1 MNEYRLAEDNIPLC
15 LDVLGRI
22 LDTVPFRLR
31 AFTEEEFS
39 TPPAPGKWSRKQ
51 IIGHLIDSATNNH
64 QRFVR
69 GQFEV
74 RPAISYNQED
84 WNQYSYYSTM
94 DSGQLI
100 GFWEMYNRHL
110 VELIQRIPPD
120 LLQREC
126 TMSDGSRWTI
136 AKLFED
142 YVRHLEHHLRQV
154 FDNSN

>member
-1 MNEYRLAEDNIPLC
+1 MKEYRHPDDSVETC
-15 LDVLGRI
+15 LHQLQGI
-22 LDTVPFRLR
+22 LNAYPTRLKGINE
-31 AFTEEEFS
+31 AIFS
-39 TPPAPGKWSRKQ
+39 SPPAPGKWSRKQ

-69 GQFEV
+69 GQFEDK
-74 RPAISYNQED
+74 PAISYNQED
-84 WNQYSYYSTM
+84 WNQYSYYSSM

-110 VELIQRIPPD
+110 VELIKRIPPD
-120 LLQREC
+120 LMQREC
-126 TMSDGSRWTI
+126 TMSDESTWSI